1 MSMLPCT
8 CRCCRSR
15 DAFDRDNRLARIDP
29 TPPAGAGGAVA
40 CSHEAYQGE
49 CMHCGVPIRNGRP
62 LHPSPAAALPERAGG
77 GGAHPDASD
86 RAVLLY
92 LMQQF
97 DGEVHVCPCGREDET
112 ADCDS
117 AHYLRQ
123 YLASH
128 PFPKPALNAPPAA
141 DGTEAMNAR
150 EVRELLRELREDMN
164 PEPRGDDHGHR
175 LALALDYV
183 LDNLHHLAPPAAG
196 GMVLVPREPT
206 EAMLRAG
213 RHACAAEYYRAMLAA
228 APRQDGAEGD
238 VR

>member
-1 MSMLPCT
+1 
-8 CRCCRSR
+8 
-15 DAFDRDNRLARIDP
+15 
-29 TPPAGAGGAVA
+29 VA

-183 LDNLHHLAPPAAG
+183 LDNLHRLAPPAAD

-206 EAMLRAG
+206 EAMVVAAINQRDDLSCIRAG
-213 RHACAAEYYRAMLAA
+213 RKSYPESETRRAYRAMLAA
-228 APRQDGAEGD
+228 APRQDGAEGVD
-238 VR
+238 RG